1 MSRSYHKFRKAC
13 SGYRENTIYFRSCA
27 RALRHKNRQMLRDLV
42 PVCEYSELDETL
54 YHIGKRGIYNDW
66 IAPSDLM
73 WLVPPPKFEEETD
86 DYGDVHYKIQIL
98 RRKLIQRA
106 RYKCTPLHGR
116 KKYSYKDILLQN
128 Q

>member
-1 MSRSYHKFRKAC
+1 MSKSYHKYQKASSRC
-13 SGYRENTIYFRSCA
+13 RRNTEYFRSCA

-66 IAPSDLM
+66 IAPSDPM

-106 RYKCTPLHGR
+106 RYKCTSLHGR